1 MLIEILLK
9 LQQIDFVKDKYVFFG
24 KFELKHIFN
33 VFES

>member
-9 LQQIDFVKDKYVFFG
+9 LQQIDFVKDKYVCVG